1 MSKFTDLILEVEPLY
16 EAGFTAVSIA
26 ALTSIDI
33 ELVEQVLAHIDER
46 LYHEDMARDPFKGLA
61 A

>member
-1 MSKFTDLILEVEPLY
+1 MLILEVEPLY

-33 ELVEQVLAHIDER
+33 EIVEQVLAYIDER
-46 LYHEDMARDPFKGLA
+46 LYNEDMARNPFKGLIA
-61 A
+61 

>member
-1 MSKFTDLILEVEPLY
+1 MSKFTDLILDIEPLY

-33 ELVEQVLAHIDER
+33 ELVEQVLAYIDER
-46 LYHEDMARDPFKGLA
+46 LYNEDMARNPFKGLIA
-61 A
+61 